1 MTGISANTKAN
12 RANNILCNPNGD
24 KMMPIRFLLLV
35 CRLIEKTDALKP
47 SLTFE
52 VDNAKIAILDTNESA
67 NTRLI
72 RFRKTSCRF
81 SADDIRIYDTQT
93 LQSVAYV
100 VLEIPLS
107 GFRIVNFEAGP
118 ACISIL
124 GVDDQDRML

>member
-1 MTGISANTKAN
+1 MST
-12 RANNILCNPNGD
+12 
-24 KMMPIRFLLLV
+24 
-35 CRLIEKTDALKP
+35 IEKTDALKP

-52 VDNAKIAILDTNESA
+52 VDNAKIAILDTNEST

-72 RFRKTSCRF
+72 RFRKTSCGF
-81 SADDIRIYDTQT
+81 SADDIWIYGIQT

-100 VLEIPLS
+100 VLDIPLS
-107 GFRIVNFEAGP
+107 GFRIVSFEAGL